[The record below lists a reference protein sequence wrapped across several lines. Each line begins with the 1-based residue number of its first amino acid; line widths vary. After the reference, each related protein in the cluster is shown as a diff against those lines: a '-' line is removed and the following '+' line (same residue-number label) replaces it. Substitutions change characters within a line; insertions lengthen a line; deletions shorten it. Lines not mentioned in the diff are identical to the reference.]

1 MWSAATVLVCALD
14 ILGRSAATFPPI
26 ILLAERPL
34 DVSHMAE
41 AFTRTGVVA
50 IYVLTSSDT
59 FRTIQRANHRCGTV
73 NAVRK
78 LASILIHEEVHVRN
92 GGGERE
98 AYEAQLATLARLGA
112 PPGSLL
118 FASVLRAKHEAV
130 AAHPIGGGPTHNQ
143 ARR

>member
-26 ILLAERPL
+26 TLLAERPP
-34 DVSHMAE
+34 DVSHLAE

-50 IYVLTSSDT
+50 IYVLTSTDT
-59 FRTIQRANHRCGTV
+59 FRTIQGANHRCGTV

-98 AYEAQLATLARLGA
+98 AYEAQLATLASLGA

-118 FASVLRAKHEAV
+118 FGSVLRAKQAV
-130 AAHPIGGGPTHNQ
+130 LAADAAGGRPTHNQ

>member
-1 MWSAATVLVCALD
+1 M
-14 ILGRSAATFPPI
+14 
-26 ILLAERPL
+26 
-34 DVSHMAE
+34 
-41 AFTRTGVVA
+41 
-50 IYVLTSSDT
+50 
-59 FRTIQRANHRCGTV
+59 

-118 FASVLRAKHEAV
+118 FASVLRAKHAAV
-130 AAHPIGGGPTHNQ
+130 AGHSIGGGPTHNQ